1 MFTGIIEELGSVKS
15 IRKNGKSHRV
25 TFEGKK
31 VLEETKI
38 GDSIAVNGVCQTVVS
53 LRANTF
59 TVDISETTLKKSTL
73 ADLQTGLNVNL
84 ERAMKLSDRLGGHLV
99 QGHVNFTTTVRE
111 IKQSGEMYFLSF
123 KIPDLY
129 LKYFIKEGS
138 VAVDGIS
145 LTISEIDKSSSS
157 ISVQIIP
164 HTFENTILKNYIKG
178 GNINIETDMVGRFIE
193 SLIKDKSNENIT
205 KTQLIQWGY

>member
-15 IRKNGKSHRV
+15 IRKNEKSQSV

-31 VLEETKI
+31 VLEQTKI

-53 LRANTF
+53 LKGNTF
-59 TVDISETTLKKSTL
+59 TVDISETTLKKTTL
-73 ADLQTGLNVNL
+73 IDLQTGLNVNL

-99 QGHVNFTTTVRE
+99 QGHVNFTAIVEE
-111 IKQSGEMYFLSF
+111 IKKSGEMYLLAF

-129 LKYFIKEGS
+129 LRYFIDEGS

-157 ISVQIIP
+157 ITIQVIP
-164 HTFENTILKNYIKG
+164 HTFENTILKDYKKG
-178 GNINIETDMVGRFIE
+178 CSINIETDMAGRFIE
-193 SLIKDKSNENIT
+193 SFIRDQTSENIT
-205 KTQLIQWGY
+205 KTKLIQWGY